1 MKMKAVRMVTKMSK
15 NQWIMLSILVVYLA
29 VNFVIGLVAGKKQE
43 KTSNMSFTKK
53 YFIGSRGMNGIV
65 LAMTTVATYTSVSSF
80 VSGPGAAGLTYGFSQ
95 VWISGVQIGAAFL
108 VLGVLGKKFAV
119 ISRKTG
125 AVTIAGYLK
134 ARYKSDFLVVLTT
147 IVMLVF
153 FVTQM
158 IAQFMGGA
166 TLIETVTGMPYWMSL
181 AIFAIVV
188 ILYTAFGGFTA
199 VVITDTIQGIIMLI
213 GTFLFVFYVV
223 RGVGDFDTMK
233 TTMDTALPGW
243 DNLTGTGYSPGS
255 LISFW
260 VLVGVGVLGLPQ
272 TAVRGMG
279 FKDTKSC
286 HRAMLLGTIVVGVL
300 MIGMHTAGVWA
311 RAIFPE
317 EEFISSDYFIPAVVQ
332 KIMPVGVAGLFLA
345 APMAAVMSTVSSLL
359 ILASASI
366 VKDLW
371 RNYIIKND
379 AVRVEKFN
387 KNISKTSLMVTLFIG
402 VLVFILTL
410 TPPDIIFWV
419 NLFAMGGLEACFFW
433 PLVGGIFYKKGNKY
447 AAIFSS
453 LTGVIAY
460 VLSYE
465 FNITIFDINSVV
477 WGILFGGIIYF
488 LVGALTC
495 KDGPDKDI
503 IEKCF

>member
-1 MKMKAVRMVTKMSK
+1 MSK
-15 NQWIMLSILVVYLA
+15 SQIIMLSILVIYLVA
-29 VNFVIGLVAGKKQE
+29 NFVIGMVVSKKEE
-43 KTSNMSFTKK
+43 KKSSMNFSKK
-53 YFIGSRGMNGIV
+53 YFIGSRGMNGLV

-95 VWISGVQIGAAFL
+95 VWVSGVQIGAAFL

-125 AVTIAGYLK
+125 TVTVAGYLK
-134 ARYKSDFLVVLTT
+134 ARYKSDALVILTT
-147 IVMLVF
+147 LLMLIF

-166 TLIETVTGMPYWMSL
+166 TLIETVTGMPYWASL
-181 AIFAIVV
+181 TIFAVV
-188 ILYTAFGGFTA
+188 VVLYTAFGGFTA

-213 GTFLFVFYVV
+213 GTFLFVFYVIK
-223 RGVGDFDTMK
+223 GIGDFDTMK
-233 TTMDTALPGW
+233 VTMDAALPGW
-243 DNLTGTGYSPGS
+243 DNLTGSGYAPGT
-255 LISFW
+255 LLSFW

-286 HRAMLLGTIVVGVL
+286 HRAMLIGTIVVGVL

-311 RAIFPE
+311 RAIVPE
-317 EEFISSDYFIPAVVQ
+317 ETFASSDYFIPTVVQ

-371 RNYIIKND
+371 RTYIVKDNP
-379 AVRVEKFN
+379 VKVERFN
-387 KNISKTSLMVTLFIG
+387 KHLSKTSLIVTLLIG
-402 VLVFILTL
+402 ILVFVLTL

-419 NLFAMGGLEACFFW
+419 NLFAMGGLESCFFW
-433 PLVGGIFYKKGNKY
+433 PIVGGIFYKRGNKQ
-447 AAIFSS
+447 AAIASS
-453 LTGVIAY
+453 LVGVMTY
-460 VLSYE
+460 MVSYE
-465 FNITIFDINSVV
+465 FGITIFNINSVV
-477 WGILFGGIIYF
+477 WGILFGGIAYF

-495 KDGPDKDI
+495 KKGLDKDVLDT
-503 IEKCF
+503 CF